1 MTWLILHYMEVMIME
16 KYQKTYLFT
25 LELGKSLC
33 QEKSLQDILKSIS
46 EIRADIYEQYGLVI
60 PNVRVKDNRNLSP
73 FEYVIKVS
81 EVEVSRYELK
91 RNCILILDAG
101 NVTQKIKG
109 SEAFEPA
116 YGCSALW
123 ISSARKNI
131 AKERGYLLVS
141 YQKIIKTHLT
151 EIIKA
156 NLTSV
161 ITTQYVSDLFDE
173 LMEDNKALCAHI
185 AGKYEYEAY
194 GIVKEILQSLIK
206 DNVSI
211 RNIIPILEVI
221 ANEEKVTK
229 KLINSLYEKVRLAI
243 SSDIVAP
250 YIKKNTLKV
259 LRISRSFS
267 EYLNDNWKDIGDFN
281 VDKRIVKSFTREM
294 EALSS
299 AFEDRTTIICIS
311 PIMYVAKKFMFE
323 ICHLKNID
331 LISDLEVSY
340 ALDVFTN
347 IRFEILAD
355 VGDGRIFSEEKD
367 LKNETRILQRLRKE
381 M

>member
-1 MTWLILHYMEVMIME
+1 ME

-33 QEKSLQDILKSIS
+33 QEKLLEDILKSIS

-60 PNVRVKDNRNLSP
+60 PNVRVKDNRNLFP

-123 ISSARKNI
+123 ISSARKDI

-141 YQKIIKTHLT
+141 YQKIIKTHFT

-156 NLTSV
+156 NLASV

-229 KLINSLYEKVRLAI
+229 KLINSLYEKVRLVI

-250 YIKKNTLKV
+250 YIKKTL
-259 LRISRSFS
+259 LRF
-267 EYLNDNWKDIGDFN
+267 
-281 VDKRIVKSFTREM
+281 
-294 EALSS
+294 
-299 AFEDRTTIICIS
+299 
-311 PIMYVAKKFMFE
+311 
-323 ICHLKNID
+323 
-331 LISDLEVSY
+331 
-340 ALDVFTN
+340 
-347 IRFEILAD
+347 
-355 VGDGRIFSEEKD
+355 
-367 LKNETRILQRLRKE
+367 
-381 M
+381 